1 MCVVA
6 QISALSK
13 AETLFFAAVAM
24 ASREFP
30 DAFPLVNRA
39 VCVRQ
44 PREDLARRW
53 IRIGRLRLR
62 VAFVLS
68 NSLDGTK
75 RNAAATDDPP
85 GSTAWQ
91 CQEGIAIMEYDRPW
105 QLQVRTIGSLPTLL
119 RQNDDGSQLRKLD
132 VKVITYL
139 ALGRVAEIGPGCRCS
154 SYFGHGHGPGAKW
167 LNPQGQQGSLDS
179 CLIRRCA
186 HVASMFID
194 A

>member
-1 MCVVA
+1 MLLRRYLHYPRPRPFSLPPLQWPREVSGC
-6 QISALSK
+6 LSTCQQGCSCATGPRK
-13 AETLFFAAVAM
+13 LGPSM
-24 ASREFP
+24 DS
-30 DAFPLVNRA
+30 NRA
-39 VCVRQ
+39 A
-44 PREDLARRW
+44 EAA
-53 IRIGRLRLR
+53 GG
-62 VAFVLS
+62 FVLS

-75 RNAAATDDPP
+75 RNAAAPDDPP

-91 CQEGIAIMEYDRPW
+91 CQEGMAIMEYDRPW
-105 QLQVRTIGSLPTLL
+105 QLQVRTIGSLPSLL
-119 RQNDDGSQLRKLD
+119 RQHDDGSQLGKLD

-154 SYFGHGHGPGAKW
+154 SYFGHGHRPGAKW